1 LLAWVHPASAEFGGN
16 YVIGAA
22 DAPFDDPQPACAT
35 RALPGRLAWKRFNS
49 EPRRLAGLDRFAVVK
64 VSGAV
69 FDLLDRGNE
78 MVRGVAEQLRAAR
91 DLGWRVVAVTG
102 GGNVA
107 RIYIRAARDL
117 GASEAALDELGILI
131 TRANAE
137 LLIAA
142 LGNLAYPSVPRT
154 LDELL
159 AASASSRDIIVMGGL
174 QPGQSTNA
182 VAALA
187 AESLGA
193 EILVNA
199 TDVDGVYTEDPR
211 RNPSATKLEAVRVD
225 ELMRILDGSG
235 HRAGTYELLDHVS
248 LRILER
254 SRIPAVVTS
263 YSRILDALRGGR
275 VGTRILY

>member
-1 LLAWVHPASAEFGGN
+1 
-16 YVIGAA
+16 
-22 DAPFDDPQPACAT
+22 
-35 RALPGRLAWKRFNS
+35 
-49 EPRRLAGLDRFAVVK
+49 LDRFAVVK

-69 FDLLDRGNE
+69 FDLQNKGGE
-78 MVRGVAEQLRAAR
+78 IVRRVAQQLAMAAEI
-91 DLGWRVVAVTG
+91 GWRVAAVAG
-102 GGNVA
+102 GGNIA
-107 RIYIRAARDL
+107 RIYIGAARDL

-142 LGNLAYPSVPRT
+142 LGGHAYPSVPQT
-154 LDELL
+154 LGELL
-159 AASASSRDIIVMGGL
+159 SASASNRRIIVMGGL

-211 RNPSATKLEAVRVD
+211 KNPGAVKLRSVSVD
-225 ELMRILDGSG
+225 DLARLLSGAG

-248 LRILER
+248 IHILGR
-254 SRIPAVVTS
+254 SSIPTVVTS
-263 YSRILDALRGGR
+263 YDGILAALKGED
-275 VGTRILY
+275 VGTRITY

>member
-1 LLAWVHPASAEFGGN
+1 M
-16 YVIGAA
+16 
-22 DAPFDDPQPACAT
+22 
-35 RALPGRLAWKRFNS
+35 
-49 EPRRLAGLDRFAVVK
+49 DRFAVVK

-69 FDLLDRGNE
+69 FDLQGRGSE
-78 MVRGVAEQLRAAR
+78 TVRRVAEQLRAAR
-91 DLGWRVVAVTG
+91 ELGLRVVAVAG
-102 GGNVA
+102 GGSIA
-107 RIYIRAARDL
+107 RLYIRAAREL

-137 LLIAA
+137 LLVAA
-142 LGNLAYPSVPRT
+142 LGAAAYPSVPRT
-154 LDELL
+154 LEELL
-159 AASASSRDIIVMGGL
+159 AASASNRDVIIMGGL

-193 EILVNA
+193 VMLVNA

-211 RNPSATKLEAVRVD
+211 KNPKAVRLEAVGVR
-225 ELMRILDGSG
+225 ELVRLLSDSE

-263 YSRILDALRGGR
+263 YERILDALRGEA
-275 VGTRILY
+275 VGTRITYDERGGQGI

>member
-1 LLAWVHPASAEFGGN
+1 M
-16 YVIGAA
+16 
-22 DAPFDDPQPACAT
+22 
-35 RALPGRLAWKRFNS
+35 
-49 EPRRLAGLDRFAVVK
+49 DRFAVVK

-263 YSRILDALRGGR
+263 YSRILDALRGER

>member
-1 LLAWVHPASAEFGGN
+1 M
-16 YVIGAA
+16 
-22 DAPFDDPQPACAT
+22 
-35 RALPGRLAWKRFNS
+35 GRL
-49 EPRRLAGLDRFAVVK
+49 AVVK

-69 FDLLDRGNE
+69 FDLERRGGE
-78 MVRGVAEQLRAAR
+78 VVRLVAEQLRAAS
-91 DLGWRVVAVTG
+91 DEGWRLVAVAG
-102 GGNVA
+102 GGNPA
-107 RIYIRAARDL
+107 RLYIRAAREL
-117 GASEAALDELGILI
+117 GASEAALDQLGILI

-142 LGNLAYPSVPRT
+142 LGGLAYPYVPKT
-154 LDELL
+154 LEELL
-159 AASASSRDIIVMGGL
+159 AASASSRSVIVMGGL

-193 EILVNA
+193 DVLVNA

-211 RNPSATKLEAVRVD
+211 KNPAARKLRSVGVE
-225 ELMRILDGSG
+225 ELARLLSPSE

-248 LRILER
+248 LHILER

-263 YSRILDALRGGR
+263 YDRILAALRGEE
-275 VGTRILY
+275 VGTRIVYG